1 MSLNLLA
8 DAKQEVDRDYKE
20 LGSPDTKAESKARSV
35 PAARSSADADVAE
48 SKQSSATAPFERKI
62 ADSANE
68 HDDGDG
74 NSAPA
79 SGGAAHASA
88 TAARDGIIHK
98 VSEYLFD
105 LFDANCMEDY
115 HTMQQF
121 EEKAWR
127 KFDPDVEEYTFEQQ
141 ELHKEFCELFE
152 RLTEGFITSEGYSV
166 EQFYAEVRDPAA
178 ARPARK
184 KDADPAPRP
193 WGEVDEGEDAE
204 EVVDVV
210 YQVVDFR
217 LWADEMRSI
226 ARNNRQWQ
234 ARRDMDQE
242 ALRAH
247 GGSAGTTD
255 G

>member
-1 MSLNLLA
+1 
-8 DAKQEVDRDYKE
+8 
-20 LGSPDTKAESKARSV
+20 
-35 PAARSSADADVAE
+35 
-48 SKQSSATAPFERKI
+48 
-62 ADSANE
+62 
-68 HDDGDG
+68 
-74 NSAPA
+74 
-79 SGGAAHASA
+79 
-88 TAARDGIIHK
+88 
-98 VSEYLFD
+98 
-105 LFDANCMEDY
+105 
-115 HTMQQF
+115 MQKF

-127 KFDPDVEEYTFEQQ
+127 KFDPEVEEYTFEQQ

-166 EQFYAEVRDPAA
+166 EQFYAEVRDAAA

-234 ARRDMDQE
+234 ARREMDQE

-247 GGSAGTTD
+247 GSGFNGANG
-255 G
+255 

>member
-20 LGSPDTKAESKARSV
+20 FGSPSSKAESKACAVSTAGSSG
-35 PAARSSADADVAE
+35 AAAELAE
-48 SKQSSATAPFERKI
+48 SKQSSATAPPEQKMVDGGNEYDDDI
-62 ADSANE
+62 TSSVSSGATHSSADAQN
-68 HDDGDG
+68 
-74 NSAPA
+74 
-79 SGGAAHASA
+79 
-88 TAARDGIIHK
+88 GIIHK

-115 HTMQQF
+115 HTMQKF

-127 KFDPDVEEYTFEQQ
+127 KFDPEVEEYTFEQQ

-166 EQFYAEVRDPAA
+166 EQFYAEVRDAAA

-234 ARRDMDQE
+234 ARREMDQE

-247 GGSAGTTD
+247 GSGFNGANG
-255 G
+255 

>member
-1 MSLNLLA
+1 
-8 DAKQEVDRDYKE
+8 
-20 LGSPDTKAESKARSV
+20 
-35 PAARSSADADVAE
+35 
-48 SKQSSATAPFERKI
+48 
-62 ADSANE
+62 
-68 HDDGDG
+68 
-74 NSAPA
+74 
-79 SGGAAHASA
+79 
-88 TAARDGIIHK
+88 
-98 VSEYLFD
+98 
-105 LFDANCMEDY
+105 
-115 HTMQQF
+115 MQKF

-152 RLTEGFITSEGYSV
+152 RLTEGFIISEGYSV
-166 EQFYAEVRDPAA
+166 EQFYAEVRDAA
-178 ARPARK
+178 SARPARK
-184 KDADPAPRP
+184 KDANPAPRP

-234 ARRDMDQE
+234 ARREMDQE

-247 GGSAGTTD
+247 GGSFNDTD